1 MATSPLPPIVPEPD
15 FADTPLDQELPLTA
29 HLEELRGRIFVSLL
43 AVLLFAVGGYFLSPA
58 LLKHLSSIIDSP
70 LVFLSPTEAFLVRIK
85 VSLLLGT
92 LAAAPVW
99 LFQAWR
105 FLGVAL
111 TVGERKVLLLALPF
125 SMLLF
130 AAGAAFAWFGVAP
143 AGLKFLMGFGTGYL
157 RPMISVESALSFV
170 LWLCLGLGLLFQL
183 PVVLGALA
191 SWGIVTSHDLRRH
204 RRHAVLAILV
214 AAAVITPGPDVTSQL
229 MLAAPTYLLFELSIL
244 ISAFLQPKNS

>member
-1 MATSPLPPIVPEPD
+1 MATSPLPPTVPDPG

-29 HLEELRGRIFVSLL
+29 HLEELRGRILSSLVFVFL
-43 AVLLFAVGGYFLSPA
+43 AGIAGYFLSPA
-58 LLKHLSSIIDSP
+58 LLERLSAVVDTP
-70 LVFLSPTEAFLVRIK
+70 LVFLAPTDAFMARIK
-85 VSLLLGT
+85 VAMLLGT
-92 LAAAPVW
+92 LLSSPVW
-99 LFQAWR
+99 LFHVWR

-125 SMLLF
+125 SMALF

-143 AGLKFLMGFGTGYL
+143 AGLKFLLGFGTGYL
-157 RPMISVESALSFV
+157 RPMISVQSALSFV

-191 SWGIVTSHDLRRH
+191 SWGIITSHDLRRH

-214 AAAVITPGPDVTSQL
+214 AAAVFTPGPDVASQL

-244 ISAFLQPKNS
+244 ISALLQPKNP